1 MVVDTTEE
9 VVVGVF
15 IVEDGVGGSRRRNAH
30 TVNEE
35 DSQRDCATP
44 EGGGA
49 DDGRRL
55 RPSRMRFSDKGLLF
69 LSMCKRPSV
78 VCEIT
83 CFYPAW

>member
-49 DDGRRL
+49 DDGRAACD
-55 RPSRMRFSDKGLLF
+55 SATKGCSFCPCANATL
-69 LSMCKRPSV
+69 
-78 VCEIT
+78 
-83 CFYPAW
+83 